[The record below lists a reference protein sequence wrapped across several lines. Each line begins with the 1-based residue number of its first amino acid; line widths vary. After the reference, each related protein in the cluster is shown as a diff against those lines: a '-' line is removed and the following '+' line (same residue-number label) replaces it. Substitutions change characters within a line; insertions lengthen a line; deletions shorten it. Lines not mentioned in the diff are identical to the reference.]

1 MASNTSTEPHGALP
15 TSTNN
20 LILTEA
26 ETATLTRLS
35 SRTLQRLAEDG
46 HGPGRIQLT
55 NRRVGYWRHD
65 VLAWLD
71 ARTARVKQAG
81 EA

>member
-1 MASNTSTEPHGALP
+1 MASNTSTEPHSALP

-35 SRTLQRLAEDG
+35 SRTLQRLAEGG

-71 ARTARVKQAG
+71 ARTGPTSKLV
-81 EA
+81 